1 MRINKLITTLTTA
14 TVLCTACGD
23 FLDKQPSVSEDT
35 PVTET
40 SQLLALYDYLTNI
53 YTNNYFAYYSTD
65 DTELPKEMY
74 AQYPSQF
81 NINYIVSNYTHFRDG
96 IIANSSD
103 GFWTGEY
110 SKIYTANLIINSAS
124 SVSGSTEELNEALGC
139 AHFMRAYSFFDLATY
154 YCMPWCEANR
164 EALGMPIRLGL
175 DYEENVSRGTLEQ
188 TYAQIF
194 ADLQAAEEY
203 ITRTEIDADMPWR
216 VSKCAINALYSRIY
230 LARGEYEQALN
241 YTNAALENAPELFD
255 YNQFTWGTPASYP
268 AAGDRPAETLEYC
281 ETNDWSATR
290 FLYFQEWIFPRL
302 VQNRSQWAMPST
314 QLMNLY
320 DHENDLRYDF
330 FFVEHGNRRMNV
342 LYDWWRYSQ
351 FNDGRYV
358 ISGLTIQEMLLN
370 KAECMVRLGQWQE
383 ALNVLTPLRQARFR
397 TGTATALTASSQAE
411 ALKVVL
417 EERRRELPFAFR
429 LSDIKRFSVNE
440 TPDDDVTITR
450 DFFEVSVTE
459 VDTNTPK
466 TWVIQGNSPALAMP
480 IFQTEIDSSQG
491 MIEQNPGE

>member
-1 MRINKLITTLTTA
+1 MNMNKLMILTA
-14 TVLCTACGD
+14 ASLLFVSCGD

-35 PVTET
+35 PVNQT
-40 SQLLALYDYLTNI
+40 SQLLALYDNTSNLSSY
-53 YTNNYFAYYSTD
+53 NYFAYYSTD

-74 AQYPSQF
+74 AMYPSQF
-81 NINYIVSNYTHFRDG
+81 NINYQVSNYTHFRDG
-96 IIANSSD
+96 IINNASD
-103 GFWTGEY
+103 LFWTGEY

-124 SVSGSTEELNEALGC
+124 SVSGDAEELNEALGC
-139 AHFMRAYSFFDLATY
+139 AHFMRAYSLFDLATY
-154 YCMPWCEANR
+154 YCLPWCEANR
-164 EALGMPIRLGL
+164 EALGMPVRLGL

-194 ADLQAAEEY
+194 TDLQAADEY
-203 ITRTEIDADMPWR
+203 ITRKDIDPNQPWR

-230 LARGEYEQALN
+230 LARGEYESALN
-241 YTNAALENAPELFD
+241 YANAALENAPELFD

-268 AAGDRPAETLEYC
+268 AAGERPAETLDYC
-281 ETNDWSATR
+281 ETNDWGAVKYW
-290 FLYFQEWIFPRL
+290 YFQEWIFPRM
-302 VQNRSQWAMPST
+302 VENRAQWAMPST
-314 QLMNLY
+314 QLVNLY
-320 DHENDLRYDF
+320 DHENDLRYEL

-342 LYDWWRYSQ
+342 LYDWWRYTQ
-351 FNDGRYV
+351 FNDGRLV

-370 KAECMVRLGQWQE
+370 KAESMIRLGQWQD
-383 ALNVLTPLRQARFR
+383 ALAVLTPLRQARFR

-429 LSDIKRFSVNE
+429 MMDIKRFSVND

-450 DFFEVSVTE
+450 DFFDMSVTE
-459 VDTNTPK
+459 VDTNSPK
-466 TWVIQGNSPALAMP
+466 TWTIPGNSPMLAMP
-480 IFQTEIDSSQG
+480 IYQTEIDSSQG